1 MNEGSKKFKLDL
13 TDLWSVGKNALL
25 VGGAAMLTYVSAN
38 LGHLDLGMWGPAIV
52 PVVAVVLDTAI
63 KWMKDNSKKEEAQEC

>member
-1 MNEGSKKFKLDL
+1 MNKGSKKFTLDMS
-13 TDLWSVGKNALL
+13 DLLGVGKNALL

-38 LGHLDLGMWGPAIV
+38 LGHLELGMWGPAVV

-63 KWMKDNSKKEEAQEC
+63 KWLRNNSKKDEA

>member
-13 TDLWSVGKNALL
+13 TDLWAVGKNALL

-63 KWMKDNSKKEEAQEC
+63 KWMKDNSKKEEA

>member
-13 TDLWSVGKNALL
+13 TDLFGVGKNALL

-63 KWMKDNSKKEEAQEC
+63 KWMKDNSKKDEV

>member
-63 KWMKDNSKKEEAQEC
+63 NWMKDNSKKEEA